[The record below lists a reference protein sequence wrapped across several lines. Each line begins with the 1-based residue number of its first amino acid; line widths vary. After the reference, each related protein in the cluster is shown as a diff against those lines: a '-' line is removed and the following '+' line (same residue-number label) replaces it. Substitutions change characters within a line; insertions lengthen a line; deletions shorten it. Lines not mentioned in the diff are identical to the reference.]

1 MDEDLYSSEI
11 TETESMD
18 TAGLDSSDEAISEDM
33 TDSDGLDFSV
43 AENELVEDFEEP
55 EFPSEELFLESGAES
70 ELAEDVGME
79 DFGEMDTEDRGPV
92 LRRDPDEIAAILEN
106 TFAQRA
112 EILRDDL
119 RDKGME
125 DGPEMEAYVADQV
138 RTWRDEADRTY
149 EGRDEDTAVDTSLIE
164 DQSDPELPINEM
176 DTSDET
182 TLEEDTMTDTVVV
195 GEDTTEAERVLAEQ
209 ENQTEDHSEY
219 PSGFDYSNVNWD
231 VVYSDIEAEQAT
243 DTIPADIPE
252 NTSGE
257 ATDAG
262 DVPSGFDYSNVNWG
276 QVYSDIASEQ
286 ESETEAL
293 VDTVVETDSP
303 VDQSSQ
309 EMESGSDTQDTPA
322 VEQAADTGEAA
333 DIDYEAVY
341 SGLESYDFDGIDYC
355 SDADR
360 LDSSLENFQN
370 ETWENLSIDDQKA
383 AISDLA
389 DYVKDVI
396 GFDNP
401 PQIVYYNNPTD
412 GDYGGYSPS
421 TNTLAVNEHMLY
433 DNNEAADT
441 IAHELWHAYQH
452 ERAMNPQS
460 AKDYQYQ
467 YGFENYI
474 RPDDDFTAYQ
484 DQLVEAEAR
493 AFAQQFKDRLCMNRG
508 NI

>member
-1 MDEDLYSSEI
+1 MDEDLYSSEVTD
-11 TETESMD
+11 TEIMD
-18 TAGLDSSDEAISEDM
+18 TDGLDSSDEAITIDM
-33 TDSDGLDFSV
+33 TDSDGSDFSV
-43 AENELVEDFEEP
+43 EESELLEDFEEP
-55 EFPSEELFLESGAES
+55 ALPSEELFLESGADA
-70 ELAEDVGME
+70 ELAEDVEME
-79 DFGEMDTEDRGPV
+79 EFGEMDIEDRGPV
-92 LRRDPDEIAAILEN
+92 LRRDPNEIAAILEN

-138 RTWRDEADRTY
+138 RTWRDEAYRTY
-149 EGRDEDTAVDTSLIE
+149 EGRDADTVVDSSLVE
-164 DQSDPELPINEM
+164 DQSEPELSLNEM
-176 DTSDET
+176 DTIDESA
-182 TLEEDTMTDTVVV
+182 LEEDTLV
-195 GEDTTEAERVLAEQ
+195 DTTFVEEDATVGDHILEDSESR
-209 ENQTEDHSEY
+209 TEEHSQY
-219 PSGFDYSNVNWD
+219 PSGFDYSNVDWD
-231 VVYSDIEAEQAT
+231 EVYSDIEPEQTT
-243 DTIPADIPE
+243 DVLSTDISANAPGDV
-252 NTSGE
+252 S
-257 ATDAG
+257 DAG
-262 DVPSGFDYSNVNWG
+262 DVKSGFDYSNVNMD
-276 QVYSDIASEQ
+276 QVYSDITSEQ
-286 ESETEAL
+286 EPDTEAL
-293 VDTVVETDSP
+293 VDTVVESDSP
-303 VDQSSQ
+303 IDQPSQ
-309 EMESGSDTQDTPA
+309 EMESASDMQGTPI
-322 VEQAADTGEAA
+322 VEQVADTAEAT
-333 DIDYEAVY
+333 DVDYEAVY

-355 SDADR
+355 SDVDR
-360 LDSSLENFQN
+360 LDSTLDNFQSG
-370 ETWENLSIDDQKA
+370 TWENLSIDDQKA
-383 AISDLA
+383 AMSDLA

-421 TNTLAVNEHMLY
+421 TNTLSVNEHMLY

>member
-11 TETESMD
+11 TETEGMD
-18 TAGLDSSDEAISEDM
+18 TDGLDSSAEAISIDM
-33 TDSDGLDFSV
+33 TDSDGLDFSA
-43 AENELVEDFEEP
+43 AENELLEDFEEP
-55 EFPSEELFLESGAES
+55 ALPSEGLFLESGAEA
-70 ELAEDVGME
+70 ELDEDVGME
-79 DFGEMDTEDRGPV
+79 DFREMDTEDRGPV

-149 EGRDEDTAVDTSLIE
+149 EGRDEGTAVDTSLIE

-176 DTSDET
+176 DTSDES
-182 TLEEDTMTDTVVV
+182 TLEEDTLVETTVTE
-195 GEDTTEAERVLAEQ
+195 EDATVDDHILEDSES
-209 ENQTEDHSEY
+209 QTEEHSQY
-219 PSGFDYSNVNWD
+219 PSGFDYSNADWD
-231 VVYSDIEAEQAT
+231 EVYSDIEPEQAT
-243 DTIPADIPE
+243 DVLSTDISANAPGDV
-252 NTSGE
+252 S
-257 ATDAG
+257 DAG
-262 DVPSGFDYSNVNWG
+262 DVQSGFDYSNVNMD

-286 ESETEAL
+286 EPETEAL
-293 VDTVVETDSP
+293 VDTVVETEYP